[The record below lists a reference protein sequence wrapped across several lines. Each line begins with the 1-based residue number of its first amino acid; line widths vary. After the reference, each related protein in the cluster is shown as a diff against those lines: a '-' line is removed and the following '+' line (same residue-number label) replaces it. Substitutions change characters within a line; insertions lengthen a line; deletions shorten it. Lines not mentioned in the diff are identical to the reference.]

1 MTYKVMVMKSWS
13 DGTTGTVKVPYIGDI
28 TTLDE
33 FDLKEKIRDQLRVE
47 FGKVVTSVNIIG
59 WY

>member
-1 MTYKVMVMKSWS
+1 MVMKSWS